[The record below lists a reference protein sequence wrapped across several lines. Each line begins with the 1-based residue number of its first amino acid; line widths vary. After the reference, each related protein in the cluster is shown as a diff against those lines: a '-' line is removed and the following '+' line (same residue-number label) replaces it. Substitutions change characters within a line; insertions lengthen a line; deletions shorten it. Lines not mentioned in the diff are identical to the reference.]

1 MSNDRVFLLHIRDAL
16 REVLTFIE
24 GESYESFL
32 ANRMVQNAVMRSFE
46 VVGEAARRV
55 SPEFRQTHPEVPWR
69 LMSDFRNKL
78 IHDYL
83 RAGPGSDLEDGHRGR
98 SGAARPSR
106 RANRGVKIQF
116 KRPSALQCAAR
127 GRVRGCQ

>member
-1 MSNDRVFLLHIRDAL
+1 MSNDRAFLLHIRDAL

-78 IHDYL
+78 IHDYFGL
-83 RAGPGSDLEDGHRGR
+83 DLEVIWKTATEDAPVLLAQVEGLIE
-98 SGAARPSR
+98 A
-106 RANRGVKIQF
+106 
-116 KRPSALQCAAR
+116 
-127 GRVRGCQ
+127 